1 MLASAIVSGLLL
13 GGIYSLVGA
22 GLNLIFGVIKII
34 NFAQGAL
41 LMFGAYL
48 AYWIVIWLGVDP
60 YLTLPLVI
68 LGMGV
73 FGYFVQRL
81 LINPVLKHERTSQL
95 LITFGLGLAIQN
107 GALALWG
114 PDIRFVQSFAGYRTF
129 EILGVR
135 IGISAAIAIIGAAM
149 VIGLFFLFLNK
160 TRLGTA
166 IRAVAQQSDSALLSG
181 IDVNKIYGLAFAI
194 GSAMVGVAAVL
205 IIPIYDISPLMGEQ
219 FGVIAFIVVVLG
231 GLGNVQGAA
240 IAGLFLGLM
249 QNLFAI
255 YVSNQLSVA
264 LLFLIFLVTLLFRP
278 QGLFVRKLRVA

>member
-1 MLASAIVSGLLL
+1 
-13 GGIYSLVGA
+13 
-22 GLNLIFGVIKII
+22 
-34 NFAQGAL
+34 
-41 LMFGAYL
+41 
-48 AYWIVIWLGVDP
+48 
-60 YLTLPLVI
+60 
-68 LGMGV
+68 MGV

-114 PDIRFVQSFAGYRTF
+114 PDISFVQSFAGYRTF

-231 GLGNVQGAA
+231 GLGNVKGAA

>member
-48 AYWIVIWLGVDP
+48 SYWTVTWLGIDP
-60 YLTLPLVI
+60 YLTLPIVI
-68 LGMGV
+68 VGMGL
-73 FGYFVQRL
+73 FGYLVQRA

-95 LITFGLGLAIQN
+95 LITFGVGLAIQN

-114 PDIRFVQSFAGYRTF
+114 PDIRFVKSFAEYRTL
-129 EILGVR
+129 EVLGVR
-135 IGISAAIAIIGAAM
+135 IGISAAIAIVGAGL

-160 TRLGTA
+160 TRVGTA
-166 IRAVAQQSDSALLSG
+166 IRAVAQQADSALLSG
-181 IDVNKIYGLAFAI
+181 IDVKRIYAIAFAL
-194 GSAMVGVAAVL
+194 GSAMVGIAAVL
-205 IIPIYDISPLMGEQ
+205 IIPIYDIFPLMGEQ

-240 IAGLFLGLM
+240 IAGLFLGLA

-255 YVSNQLSVA
+255 YVSNQLSIA

>member
-48 AYWIVIWLGVDP
+48 AYWTVTWWGIDP
-60 YLTLPLVI
+60 YLTLPIVI
-68 LGMGV
+68 LGMGI

-129 EILGVR
+129 EIMGVR
-135 IGISAAIAIIGAAM
+135 IGISAAIAITGAAL

-160 TRLGTA
+160 TRIGTA
-166 IRAVAQQSDSALLSG
+166 IRAVAQQADSALLSG
-181 IDVNKIYGLAFAI
+181 IDVKRIYAIAFAL
-194 GSAMVGVAAVL
+194 GSAMVGIAAVL
-205 IIPIYDISPLMGEQ
+205 IIPIYDIFPLMGEQ

-240 IAGLFLGLM
+240 IAGLFLGLA

-255 YVSNQLSVA
+255 YVSNQLSIA